1 MGVGAAMESAGTAG
15 AAALL
20 EVRLLGP
27 LALSLDGQPLPLP
40 GSRKLRG
47 LLGYLALAD
56 RPVGRGRLC
65 DLLWEVPSDPRGEL
79 RWCLS
84 RLRRLLDLP
93 GRPRILAEGDGI
105 RLDLAGCRVD
115 ALELAAALEEP
126 EQPAP
131 GRPELPSELF
141 AGEFLEGLELDACPD
156 FQLWLQSQ
164 RRRLAEAQLALLARL
179 AQATGHDMPPA
190 LLQRWLALAPLDLRA
205 HRILLAGLARTG
217 RSREAERHLASACR
231 LFAAEEVDSRPLQAV
246 WQDLRSTRPP
256 AEPRLVLPA
265 SEARA
270 KRRSIAVL
278 PFAASGEGPPDQA
291 DVAFGLSHDL
301 IVRLARLRSLLVIAP
316 GTMLT
321 LRERQVPADAAGRL
335 LAVDFLVSGTV
346 RRLGGQMR
354 VTVELAERASGR
366 VVWAE
371 LYDRPHGQT
380 FAVLDELGDRIVA
393 AIAGEIEAVERAR
406 AMLRQ
411 PDSLDAWG
419 AHHRGLW
426 HMYRF
431 SRPDNEQARRYFE
444 LAVRLDP
451 GFSRPYAGLSF
462 THFQDAFQGW
472 APARPAIE
480 LALRTA
486 GQSLAADERDPA
498 AHWAMGRAHW
508 LEGRQDQAVA
518 ELEQAVELSPN
529 FALGHYTL
537 AFVHCQAGDTAAAI
551 AASDQSRRLS
561 PCDPLLFGMLGARA
575 MALARQG
582 RLEEAA
588 QWGLRAAGQPNA
600 HAHILA
606 IAAYALALA
615 GRLTEARAQ
624 MAQLHRSL
632 PGYRIDDFLRAMRFA
647 PDGVRLFS
655 KAAAALDG

>member
-1 MGVGAAMESAGTAG
+1 MGVDAAVDSPGTEGAAP
-15 AAALL
+15 LL

-27 LALSLDGQPLPLP
+27 LTLSLDGHALPLP

-47 LLGYLALAD
+47 LLGFLALAE
-56 RPVGRGRLC
+56 RPVGRSRLC
-65 DLLWEVPSDPRGEL
+65 DLFWEVPSDPRGEL

-84 RLRRLLDLP
+84 RLRRLLDRP
-93 GRPRILAEGDGI
+93 GRPRVLAEGDAV
-105 RLDLAGCRVD
+105 RLDLTGCRVD
-115 ALELAAALEEP
+115 ALELAAALE
-126 EQPAP
+126 AP
-131 GRPELPSELF
+131 GLPEAGPELF
-141 AGEFLEGLELDACPD
+141 ASEFLEGLELDACPD

-164 RRRLAEAQLALLARL
+164 RRRLAEAQLALLAKL
-179 AQATGHDMPPA
+179 AQAEGPELPPA
-190 LLQRWLALAPLDLRA
+190 LLQRWLALAPLDLQA

-217 RSREAERHLASACR
+217 QSREAERHLASACR
-231 LFAAEEVDSRPLQAV
+231 RFAAEGVDSRPLRAA
-246 WQDLRSTRPP
+246 WQELRSSRLP
-256 AEPRLVLPA
+256 AEPRLAIPA
-265 SEARA
+265 PEPEPGTR
-270 KRRSIAVL
+270 RRSIAVL
-278 PFAASGEGPPDQA
+278 PFGGIGEGPPELA

-321 LRERQVPADAAGRL
+321 LRERQVSADTAGRL
-335 LAVDFLVSGTV
+335 LEVDFLVNGTV
-346 RRLGGQMR
+346 RHLGGQVR

-366 VVWAE
+366 IVWAE
-371 LYDRPHGQT
+371 LYDRPLGQT
-380 FAVLDELGDRIVA
+380 FVVLDELGDRIVA
-393 AIAGEIEAVERAR
+393 AVAAEIEAVERAR

-411 PDSLDAWG
+411 PGSLDAWG

-537 AFVHCQAGDTAAAI
+537 AFVHCQAGDAATAI

-582 RLEEAA
+582 RFEEAA
-588 QWGLRAAGQPNA
+588 QWGLRAASQPNA

-615 GRLTEARAQ
+615 GRVAEGRAQ
-624 MAQLHRSL
+624 MAQLRRSL
-632 PGYRIDDFLRAMRFA
+632 PGYRIDDFLRAMRFSSDA
-647 PDGVRLFS
+647 VQLFR
-655 KAAAALDG
+655 